1 MDMQRLFVR
10 RVFRGEDEIAVNSLE
25 LRFQH
30 GSRQVEDNAPVPA
43 VSQAEPRGPASL
55 VVSHSTA
62 NADDG

>member
-10 RVFRGEDEIAVNSLE
+10 RVFRGEYEIAVNSLE

-43 VSQAEPRGPASL
+43 VSQAEPRGACIAGGIAF
-55 VVSHSTA
+55 HSECR
-62 NADDG
+62 